1 MSSITLTPS
10 AATQGNGIDVNAVVS
25 QILDADRA
33 PERVWQAQQS
43 SLGLQSA
50 ALNTISTDLADL
62 QTKVNALKDVS
73 GALTSK
79 TASSSQPA
87 ILTASAQSSAISSN
101 HLITVNNLATTSTY
115 YTDPVAG
122 GALGQ
127 GSFTLTAGKSVLSV
141 PVNAAATLQ
150 SVADFINGK
159 NLD

>member
-1 MSSITLTPS
+1 
-10 AATQGNGIDVNAVVS
+10 
-25 QILDADRA
+25 
-33 PERVWQAQQS
+33 
-43 SLGLQSA
+43 
-50 ALNTISTDLADL
+50 
-62 QTKVNALKDVS
+62 NALKDVS

-127 GSFTLTAGKSVLSV
+127 GSFTLTAGQSVLSV
-141 PVNAAATLQ
+141 PVNAASTLP

-159 NLD
+159 NLGVTANVISDSSGSRLAIISNNSGSSGDFSITGNQTGLVFHKPVTGTDAAITVDGVPVSSASNT